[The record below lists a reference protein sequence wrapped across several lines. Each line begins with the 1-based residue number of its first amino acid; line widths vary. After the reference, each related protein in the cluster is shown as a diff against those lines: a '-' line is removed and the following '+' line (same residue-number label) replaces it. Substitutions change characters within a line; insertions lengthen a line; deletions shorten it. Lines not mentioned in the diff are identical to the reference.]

1 MEPGFIEFKLP
12 STYLL
17 LEGSCVVAWCTS
29 DGQLSMQVIGDV
41 GFWTS
46 LLVLIADVC
55 DVIFLLDDFLQI
67 KTCASIL

>member
-29 DGQLSMQVIGDV
+29 DGQLSMQVIV
-41 GFWTS
+41 IY
-46 LLVLIADVC
+46 LLS
-55 DVIFLLDDFLQI
+55 
-67 KTCASIL
+67 TCRS